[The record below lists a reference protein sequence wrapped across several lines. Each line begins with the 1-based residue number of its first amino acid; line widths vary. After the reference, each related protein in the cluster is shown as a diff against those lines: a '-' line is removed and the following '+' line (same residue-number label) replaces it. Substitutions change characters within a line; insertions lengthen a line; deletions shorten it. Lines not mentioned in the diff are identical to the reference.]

1 MNDVGDDMGR
11 RRATGKVIL
20 PMAPVSVPS
29 PAPGMLDRLPDVV
42 SNIENLVPLTAG
54 QYNTG
59 SLILM
64 VSYGAHF
71 AFILYFLM
79 TSFSIAPR
87 YRVVPILSAVVMA
100 SAGLSLYREF
110 DAWQASYAFAG
121 GFYLPLAEGETFT
134 NAFRYG
140 NWTITVPLL
149 LTQLPIAFA
158 LSRPDLHKRAVRMA
172 IPALL
177 MIWTGLYGQ
186 FGETG
191 DWSRLNVW
199 GVISTIFFVWLIVEV
214 RGVISI
220 AVRTSP
226 PGLASWPKNI
236 WWYFLAT
243 WGLYPIA
250 YALPQL
256 GFTGDVVVIRQALFS
271 LADISSKLIYGVIL
285 SRYVLRRSALE
296 GFAPAVEALAP
307 APAATA
313 PADKPLQG

>member
-1 MNDVGDDMGR
+1 M
-11 RRATGKVIL
+11 I
-20 PMAPVSVPS
+20 APVDANAV
-29 PAPGMLDRLPDVV
+29 G
-42 SNIENLVPLTAG
+42 NIENLVTLTAG
-54 QYNTG
+54 QYTSG

-79 TSFSIAPR
+79 TSMQLAPR
-87 YRVVPILSAVVMA
+87 YRVVPIISAVVMA
-100 SAGLSLYREF
+100 SAGLSLLREF
-110 DAWQASYAFAG
+110 TTWQETYELVG
-121 GFYLPLAEGETFT
+121 GMYQPVAEGETFT
-134 NAFRYG
+134 NAYRYG

-158 LSRPDLHKRAVRMA
+158 LARPDLHKRAFRMA

-191 DWSRLNVW
+191 DWSRLNIW
-199 GVISTIFFVWLIVEV
+199 GVVSTVFFVWLIIEV
-214 RGVISI
+214 RGVITAGI
-220 AVRTSP
+220 ANSP
-226 PGLASWPKNI
+226 AELKAWPKNI
-236 WWYFLAT
+236 WWFFLAT

-256 GFTGDVVVIRQALFS
+256 GFTGDVVVVRQLLFS
-271 LADISSKLIYGVIL
+271 IADISSKLIYGVIL

-296 GFAPAVEALAP
+296 GYLPSAEALSTTP
-307 APAATA
+307 AGSTAASIRG
-313 PADKPLQG
+313 D

>member
-1 MNDVGDDMGR
+1 MALVDTNNAVG
-11 RRATGKVIL
+11 
-20 PMAPVSVPS
+20 
-29 PAPGMLDRLPDVV
+29 
-42 SNIENLVPLTAG
+42 NIENLVTLTAG
-54 QYNTG
+54 QYTSG

-79 TSFSIAPR
+79 MSQQLAPR
-87 YRVVPILSAVVMA
+87 YRIVPILSAIVMA
-100 SAGLSLYREF
+100 SAGLSLLREF
-110 DAWQASYAFAG
+110 STWQAAYEFAG
-121 GFYLPLAEGETFT
+121 GLYQPMTDGETFT
-134 NAFRYG
+134 NAYRYG
-140 NWTITVPLL
+140 NWTITVPIL

-158 LSRPDLHKRAVRMA
+158 LSRPDLHKRALRMS

-191 DWSRLNVW
+191 DFARLNLW
-199 GVISTIFFVWLIVEV
+199 GVISTVFFVWLIIEV
-214 RGVISI
+214 RGVISA
-220 AVRTSP
+220 AVANSP
-226 PGLASWPKNI
+226 PALVAWPKNI

-256 GFTGDVVVIRQALFS
+256 GFTGDVVVVRQLLFS
-271 LADISSKLIYGVIL
+271 IADISTKLVYGVIL

-296 GFAPAVEALAP
+296 GYVPAAEALE
-307 APAATA
+307 TS
-313 PADKPLQG
+313 PLGSKVASVRGD

>member
-1 MNDVGDDMGR
+1 M
-11 RRATGKVIL
+11 
-20 PMAPVSVPS
+20 
-29 PAPGMLDRLPDVV
+29 
-42 SNIENLVPLTAG
+42 
-54 QYNTG
+54 G

-71 AFILYFLM
+71 AFIIYFVL
-79 TSFSIAPR
+79 TSFQLAPR
-87 YRVVPILSAVVMA
+87 YRVVPILSAIVMA
-100 SAGLSLYREF
+100 SAGLSLLREF
-110 DAWQASYAFAG
+110 SLWETTYAFDG
-121 GFYLPLAEGETFT
+121 TMYQPLSENSTFT

-149 LTQLPIAFA
+149 LTQLGIALGLA
-158 LSRPDLHKRAVRMA
+158 RSDLHKRATRMI

-191 DWSRLNVW
+191 DFSRLNIW
-199 GVISTIFFVWLIVEV
+199 GVISTAFFVWLILEV
-214 RGVISI
+214 RGVISLGV
-220 AVRTSP
+220 ASSP
-226 PGLASWPKNI
+226 AELKAWPKNI

-256 GFTGDVVVIRQALFS
+256 GLSGDLVVTRQLLFS
-271 LADISSKLIYGVIL
+271 IADISTKLLFGVIL

-296 GFAPAVEALAP
+296 GYVPAAEALE
-307 APAATA
+307 TS
-313 PADKPLQG
+313 PLGSAVASQRGD